1 MRYFIGSFRFLLIAL
16 YILFLIFFAVL
27 VLPVLTDESRAAWI
41 RRLARI
47 VPRIMGVRV
56 KVSGGIPDEDAV
68 TLARRQGKTGYMIC
82 SNHISFLDIFL
93 LDSILPVRFVAKKEI
108 ESWPVFGLI
117 SRAAG
122 TLFIDRSRKRAV
134 LEMAEKMNETLRA
147 GESVLFFPEGTTGEG
162 RVLLP
167 FYANLFA
174 SAVATEAELIP
185 VVIRYTQKGKVT
197 TIPSYAGNIPLFTVM
212 KRIVFSSGLEAE
224 VQVLEPISSAGV
236 DRKTLCAQPPPSC
249 PRRSACPTPRR
260 RRKRP
265 SVSAARRRSSTT
277 ELSASSR
284 NSEGDRPTWG
294 RTPARSP
301 SCRC

>member
-134 LEMAEKMNETLRA
+134 LEMAEK
-147 GESVLFFPEGTTGEG
+147 
-162 RVLLP
+162 
-167 FYANLFA
+167 
-174 SAVATEAELIP
+174 
-185 VVIRYTQKGKVT
+185 
-197 TIPSYAGNIPLFTVM
+197 
-212 KRIVFSSGLEAE
+212 
-224 VQVLEPISSAGV
+224 
-236 DRKTLCAQPPPSC
+236 
-249 PRRSACPTPRR
+249 
-260 RRKRP
+260 
-265 SVSAARRRSSTT
+265 
-277 ELSASSR
+277 
-284 NSEGDRPTWG
+284 
-294 RTPARSP
+294 
-301 SCRC
+301 

>member
-1 MRYFIGSFRFLLIAL
+1 M
-16 YILFLIFFAVL
+16 
-27 VLPVLTDESRAAWI
+27 LPVLTDGTRAAWI
-41 RRLARI
+41 RRLAGV

-56 KVSGGIPDEDAV
+56 RVSGGIPDADAV
-68 TLARRQGKTGYMIC
+68 TLGRRQGKTGYMVC

-122 TLFIDRSRKRAV
+122 TLFIDRSRRRAV
-134 LEMAEKMNETLRA
+134 LEMAEKMNESLRA

-185 VVIRYTQKGKVT
+185 VVIRYTQKGEIT

-236 DRKTLCAQPPPSC
+236 DRKTLCAQT
-249 PRRSACPTPRR
+249 SA
-260 RRKRP
+260 
-265 SVSAARRRSSTT
+265 VMSAALGVPDATAAKEEAVRQRR
-277 ELSASSR
+277 EAALKH
-284 NSEGDRPTWG
+284 D
-294 RTPARSP
+294 
-301 SCRC
+301 

>member
-1 MRYFIGSFRFLLIAL
+1 MRYLIGSFRFLLIAL

-27 VLPVLTDESRAAWI
+27 VLPVLTDGSRAAWI
-41 RRLARI
+41 RRLART

-56 KVSGGIPDEDAV
+56 KVSGGIPDRDAV
-68 TLARRQGKTGYMIC
+68 TLAHRQGKTGYMIC

-122 TLFIDRSRKRAV
+122 TLFIDRNRRRAV

-185 VVIRYTQKGKVT
+185 VVIRYTQNGEIT
-197 TIPSYAGNIPLFTVM
+197 TIPSYAGAIPLFTVM

-224 VQVLEPISSAGV
+224 VQVLEPISSSGV
-236 DRKTLCAQPPPSC
+236 DRKTLCAQT
-249 PRRSACPTPRR
+249 SA
-260 RRKRP
+260 
-265 SVSAARRRSSTT
+265 VMSAALGVPDATAAKEEAARQRREAALRH
-277 ELSASSR
+277 
-284 NSEGDRPTWG
+284 D
-294 RTPARSP
+294 
-301 SCRC
+301 

>member
-1 MRYFIGSFRFLLIAL
+1 MR
-16 YILFLIFFAVL
+16 
-27 VLPVLTDESRAAWI
+27 ES
-41 RRLARI
+41 
-47 VPRIMGVRV
+47 
-56 KVSGGIPDEDAV
+56 
-68 TLARRQGKTGYMIC
+68 
-82 SNHISFLDIFL
+82 
-93 LDSILPVRFVAKKEI
+93 
-108 ESWPVFGLI
+108 PVFGLI

-236 DRKTLCAQPPPSC
+236 DRKTLCAQT
-249 PRRSACPTPRR
+249 SA
-260 RRKRP
+260 
-265 SVSAARRRSSTT
+265 VMSAALGVPDATAAKEEAVRQRR
-277 ELSASSR
+277 EAALKH
-284 NSEGDRPTWG
+284 D
-294 RTPARSP
+294 
-301 SCRC
+301 